1 MSSFARR
8 YGVRVELVDELLHLT
23 DIYLTRLILV
33 EYLEHIAVLLQVD
46 VELTLTRR
54 LQTLAARTIYA
65 SVDIAKDA
73 EARSQSLQAAKRP
86 WWFTEPT

>member
-86 WWFTEPT
+86 

>member
-54 LQTLAARTIYA
+54 LQTLAARTINA